1 MNIRT
6 IKRPWVKQG
15 YVRTNPDLYYQS
27 NEWKRIVSAIWIRD
41 RSLCQMC
48 LEKGIIHGLERGTRD
63 INKQGTV
70 DHKVQRKKGGTDNED
85 NLWLIG
91 SNHHAS
97 KSANEGN
104 ITISE

>member
-1 MNIRT
+1 MIINS
-6 IKRPWVKQG
+6 IKRPWIKTSS
-15 YVRTNPDLYYQS
+15 RLKPEHFYQS
-27 NEWKRIVSAIWIRD
+27 QAWKKLVDLVWMRD
-41 RSLCQMC
+41 NSLCQLC
-48 LEKGIIHGLERGTRD
+48 LQQGIIHRLERGTKD

-70 DHKVQRKKGGTDNED
+70 DHKEQRKKGGTDDMD

-104 ITISE
+104 KMRI